1 MSRRMAFHCLF
12 LCMQSLP
19 IVQTHQPRQPR
30 GRQKYPVITHFP
42 FDHIIKKLHSKAR
55 CRTHVCVYH
64 VLQNA
69 PVYITFQKG
78 YHYIMYHTHLCHV
91 KKIIANSPS
100 RWKKIVPNF
109 PKRNRQHIWT
119 LNFLPKLKIIK
130 YTISLLH
137 PIK

>member
-1 MSRRMAFHCLF
+1 MGDTWVGAWTFIVCSFACKAFRSCK
-12 LCMQSLP
+12 P
-19 IVQTHQPRQPR
+19 INQRQPR

-100 RWKKIVPNF
+100 RWKKDRTKLSKKKQTAYLDTLF
-109 PKRNRQHIWT
+109 PS
-119 LNFLPKLKIIK
+119 KIK
-130 YTISLLH
+130 NN
-137 PIK
+137 